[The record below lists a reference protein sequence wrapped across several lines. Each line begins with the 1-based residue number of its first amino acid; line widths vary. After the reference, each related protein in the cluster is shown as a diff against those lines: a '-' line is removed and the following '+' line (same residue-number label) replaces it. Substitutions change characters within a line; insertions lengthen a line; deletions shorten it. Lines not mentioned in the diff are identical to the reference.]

1 MPHYDVND
9 PGEALDAHIRSFF
22 AGHPVTRH
30 TWPLGPVAERIP
42 GFFVYA
48 AGPGPRFAGWS
59 YVTAGCWRAT
69 ARHQHG
75 LEFVLSTNAEDPRHV
90 EVLTMLAYYHAGP
103 DSQRLDLGHTVPI
116 GEPWTPGSLC
126 EYELIA
132 LPYAYG
138 PDLEVCAWNN
148 GHARVLAALPITRA
162 ERDLK
167 TADGVEALEQRL
179 EQSGAN
185 FSSPDRPSVA

>member
-1 MPHYDVND
+1 VPHYEVND
-9 PGEALDAHIRSFF
+9 AGEALDAHVRTFF

-30 TWPLGPVAERIP
+30 KWPLGPVEQRIP

-48 AGPGPRFAGWS
+48 AGPGPRFTGWS
-59 YVTAGCWRAT
+59 YLTAGCWNAT

-75 LEFVLSTNAEDPRHV
+75 LEFVLSTNCEDLRHV

-103 DSQRLDLGHTVPI
+103 DGQRLDLGHTVPI
-116 GEPWTPGSLC
+116 GEAWTPGSLC
-126 EYELIA
+126 EFEMIA

-148 GHARVLAALPITRA
+148 GHARILAALPITSA
-162 ERDLK
+162 ERELK
-167 TADGVEALEQRL
+167 ISDGVESLEQRL
-179 EQSGAN
+179 EDSGAD
-185 FSSPDRPSVA
+185 FSNPNRPSVA

>member
-9 PGEALDAHIRSFF
+9 AGEALDAHVHAFF
-22 AGHPVTRH
+22 AGHSITRQR
-30 TWPLGPVAERIP
+30 WPLGPIEQRIP

-59 YVTAGCWRAT
+59 YLTAGCWKAT

-75 LEFVLSTNAEDPRHV
+75 LEFVLSTNAEDLRHV
-90 EVLTMLAYYHAGP
+90 EVLTTLAYYHAGP
-103 DSQRLDLGHTVPI
+103 ESQRLDLGHTVPI

-126 EYELIA
+126 EFELIA

-138 PDLEVCAWNN
+138 SDLEVCAWNN
-148 GHARVLAALPITRA
+148 GHARILAAQPITRA
-162 ERDLK
+162 ERELK
-167 TADGVEALEQRL
+167 IADGIEALEQRL
-179 EQSGAN
+179 EDAAADFAN
-185 FSSPDRPSVA
+185 PNRRSVA